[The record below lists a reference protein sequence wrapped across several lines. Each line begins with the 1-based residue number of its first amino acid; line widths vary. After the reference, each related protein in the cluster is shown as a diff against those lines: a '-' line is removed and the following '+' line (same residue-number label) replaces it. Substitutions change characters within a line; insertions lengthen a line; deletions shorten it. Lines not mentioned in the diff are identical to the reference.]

1 MNERVRDLLGEVWRL
16 CEQMAY
22 TAENG
27 YVATLNVQFETLSCA
42 LTLLA
47 VINRITSIERIF
59 FITVSLFS
67 LLIFIVSSQN

>member
-27 YVATLNVQFETLSCA
+27 YVATLSVQFETLKRYMAKLEDLREVYSGKP
-42 LTLLA
+42 
-47 VINRITSIERIF
+47 V
-59 FITVSLFS
+59 
-67 LLIFIVSSQN
+67 